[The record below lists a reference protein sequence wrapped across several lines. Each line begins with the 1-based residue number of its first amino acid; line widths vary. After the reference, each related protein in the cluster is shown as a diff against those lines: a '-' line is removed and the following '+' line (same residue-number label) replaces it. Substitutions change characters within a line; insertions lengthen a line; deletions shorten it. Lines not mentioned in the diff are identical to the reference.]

1 MEECKTVSICTAVA
15 AQGTHV
21 FYIWGYSK
29 GYSKH
34 RGMGNDEESHIRF
47 GVFAVDGYHWAI
59 RFYPDGHGI
68 ACPDHVTVFL
78 ELLSNSAKFRASR
91 DLRLVDQCT
100 GLSSLVHKT
109 WPRIFNSDDVTKFAP
124 QFANFKRRI
133 EIEESAYLRDDRLT
147 IKCIITVFKKPHV
160 TQANPVPQIP
170 KIDMP
175 PSNMAENVGKLLE
188 EREGFD
194 VRFIVE
200 GETIQAQRLVL
211 AMRSPVLKAELYGP
225 MREAR
230 PGQCITIKDMQ
241 PTVFRALLHFI
252 YTDSLPGREDREG
265 DDDTEMVQLLLVAAD
280 RYAMDRLKMVCQSIL
295 CEDLNADTVSTTLAL
310 ADQHNCVKLKDA
322 CLEFIKLSD
331 DNVMDAVVATQ
342 GFKDLNVT
350 CPSLIVEV
358 LEKRRKSRKA

>member
-1 MEECKTVSICTAVA
+1 MEECKTMSICTAVA

-21 FYIWGYSK
+21 FDIM

-34 RGMGNDEESHIRF
+34 RGMGNDEDSHILSGIF
-47 GVFAVDGYHWAI
+47 TVGGYDWAI
-59 RFYPDGHGI
+59 RFYPDGHGS
-68 ACPDHVTVFL
+68 ACPNHITVFL
-78 ELLSNSAKFRASR
+78 ELLSNSAKVRASC

-100 GLSSLVHKT
+100 GLSSSVHKT
-109 WPRIFNSDDVTKFAP
+109 GPRIFNSDDVSKFAP
-124 QFANFKRRI
+124 QFAGFKRRS
-133 EIEESAYLRDDRLT
+133 EIEESAYLRFDRLT
-147 IKCIITVFKKPHV
+147 IECIITVFKKPHV

-175 PSNMAENVGKLLE
+175 PSDMAENVGRLLE

-194 VRFIVE
+194 VRFIVG
-200 GETIQAQRLVL
+200 GETIEAHRFVL

-241 PTVFRALLHFI
+241 PAVFRALLHFI

-265 DDDTEMVQLLLVAAD
+265 DDDTEMARLLLVAAD
-280 RYAMDRLKMVCQSIL
+280 RYAMERLKMICQSIL
-295 CEDLNADTVSTTLAL
+295 CENLNAETVSTTLAL

-322 CLEFIKLSD
+322 CLEFIKISN

-350 CPSLIVEV
+350 CPSLIVEA
-358 LEKRRKSRKA
+358 LEKRRKSCQA